1 MNPKIF
7 GAFVGGVLLASTFAY
22 FAAKSPS
29 AAPPPVVEAKPNE
42 PAAVPEPASPE
53 VADNTRRA
61 EPVPAPPPPPVTST
75 SPVRR
80 ASPVTPAAAAPVVRP
95 PQAVASAPTP
105 PAAVAAPTPAPAPA
119 RQPEPQQPPQQQQ
132 SVFIAEVPPPPPPST
147 PAKAPEPAKPNTV
160 TIPAG
165 TNLTVRLQETLNSEK
180 NQAGDTFT
188 AVLDAPLIVDGFVIA
203 DKGAR
208 VDGRLSEVDRS
219 GRVKGVA
226 RMVLELNKLN
236 TSDGQRVEIRTENF
250 EKKAESS
257 KKQDAVKVGVGAAI
271 GAAIGAIA
279 GGGKGAAVGAGAGGA
294 AGAGGVLATR
304 GKAAEVPVE
313 TRLTFRLADYVTL
326 TERLN
331 R

>member
-7 GAFVGGVLLASTFAY
+7 AAFAGGVLLASGVAY
-22 FAAKSPS
+22 FAAKSPP
-29 AAPPPVVEAKPNE
+29 AAPPPVVEARPND
-42 PAAVPEPASPE
+42 PAPVPDSAPPPT
-53 VADNTRRA
+53 VADNTKDLERIPEPPPPAPERVRRTSPVVAAAPRAVPAPVAAPPVPAPAAPAKQETA
-61 EPVPAPPPPPVTST
+61 EPVREAVPAPPPPS
-75 SPVRR
+75 
-80 ASPVTPAAAAPVVRP
+80 
-95 PQAVASAPTP
+95 
-105 PAAVAAPTPAPAPA
+105 
-119 RQPEPQQPPQQQQ
+119 Q
-132 SVFIAEVPPPPPPST
+132 SVFKAEIPPPPPPST
-147 PAKAPEPAKPNTV
+147 PAKAVEPPKPNTV

-165 TNLTVRLQETLNSEK
+165 TTLTVRVQETLDSEK
-180 NQAGDTFT
+180 NQAGDAFQ
-188 AVLDAPLIVDGFVIA
+188 AVLDAPLVVDGFVIA
-203 DKGAR
+203 EKGAR
-208 VDGRLSEVDRS
+208 VEGRLSEVDRS

-250 EKKAESS
+250 EKKADSS
-257 KKQDAVKVGVGAAI
+257 KKSDAAKVGIGAAI

-304 GKAAEVPVE
+304 GKAAEIPVE

>member
-7 GAFVGGVLLASTFAY
+7 AAFAGGVLLASGVAY

-29 AAPPPVVEAKPNE
+29 AAPPPVVEARPNE
-42 PAAVPEPASPE
+42 PAPVPDTAPPPT
-53 VADNTRRA
+53 VADNTKNL
-61 EPVPAPPPPPVTST
+61 EPIPEPPPA
-75 SPVRR
+75 PVRR
-80 ASPVTPAAAAPVVRP
+80 ASPVVTQAPAPARPVVSTPPPAPVAAKQQP
-95 PQAVASAPTP
+95 PQVAETPRPSA
-105 PAAVAAPTPAPAPA
+105 PAPAPA
-119 RQPEPQQPPQQQQ
+119 QTPSQ

-165 TNLTVRLQETLNSEK
+165 TNLTVRMQESLNSEK
-180 NQAGDTFT
+180 NQAGDNFQ
-188 AVLDAPLIVDGFVIA
+188 AVLDAPLVIDGFVIA

-208 VDGRLSEVDRS
+208 VEGRLSEVDRS

-226 RMVLELNKLN
+226 RMVLELSKLN

-250 EKKAESS
+250 EKKADSS
-257 KKQDAVKVGVGAAI
+257 KKSDAAKVGVGAAI

-279 GGGKGAAVGAGAGGA
+279 GGGKGAAIGAGAGGA

-304 GKAAEVPVE
+304 GKAAEIPVE
-313 TRLTFRLADYVTL
+313 TRLTFRLADYVKL

>member
-7 GAFVGGVLLASTFAY
+7 AAFAGGVLFASGVAY

-29 AAPPPVVEAKPNE
+29 APAPAPAPVAEAKVIE
-42 PAAVPEPASPE
+42 PEPAPVPPPPQ
-53 VADNTRRA
+53 VADNTR
-61 EPVPAPPPPPVTST
+61 EPEPEPAPRPQAF
-75 SPVRR
+75 RR
-80 ASPVTPAAAAPVVRP
+80 ASPVAASRTPATP
-95 PQAVASAPTP
+95 APTP
-105 PAAVAAPTPAPAPA
+105 SAPV
-119 RQPEPQQPPQQQQ
+119 PQQQQ
-132 SVFIAEVPPPPPPST
+132 TAVVTPPPTTPPEPSPSVFRAEVPPPPPPST
-147 PAKAPEPAKPNTV
+147 PAKVVEPPKPNTV

-165 TNLTVRLQETLNSEK
+165 TTLTVRVQETLNSER
-180 NQAGDTFT
+180 NQTGDNFQ

-203 DKGAR
+203 EKGAR
-208 VDGRLSEVDRS
+208 VEGRINEVDRA
-219 GRVKGVA
+219 GKVKGVA

-250 EKKAESS
+250 ERKGESS
-257 KKQDAVKVGVGAAI
+257 KKGDAAKVGIGAAI

-294 AGAGGVLATR
+294 AGAGGVLLTR
-304 GKAAEVPVE
+304 GKAAEIPVE

-331 R
+331 K